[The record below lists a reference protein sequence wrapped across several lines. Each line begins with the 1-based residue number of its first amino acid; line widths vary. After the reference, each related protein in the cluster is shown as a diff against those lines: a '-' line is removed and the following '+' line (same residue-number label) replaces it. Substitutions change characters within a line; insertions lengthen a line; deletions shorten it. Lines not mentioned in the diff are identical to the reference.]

1 MMDAVYPIVE
11 ELVPPKTIVTHQAK
25 FLSGNSWAGLET
37 TYGKDANYIPMTN
50 NALTGFDFP
59 KMVANNANEA
69 AQLASGT
76 KSATYRIKMTNSSSK
91 VSPIIDT
98 QRTSL
103 VLTNNMVDDQTNPAF
118 GAVPNKNMPIN
129 YVDESDPQSGSMLS
143 KHITIPV
150 TLAEEAVG
158 LKILLAANRP
168 SVANFD
174 VYVRVQ
180 DGSADTIF
188 GSQWSLVNP
197 ENTIPSDDNP
207 DVFREYT
214 YLDGGVGGVN
224 DPFDRFQL
232 KIVFKSTNS
241 SKVPVI
247 KDLRVIAMAT

>member
-1 MMDAVYPIVE
+1 
-11 ELVPPKTIVTHQAK
+11 
-25 FLSGNSWAGLET
+25 
-37 TYGKDANYIPMTN
+37 
-50 NALTGFDFP
+50 
-59 KMVANNANEA
+59 
-69 AQLASGT
+69 
-76 KSATYRIKMTNSSSK
+76 
-91 VSPIIDT
+91 
-98 QRTSL
+98 
-103 VLTNNMVDDQTNPAF
+103 
-118 GAVPNKNMPIN
+118 
-129 YVDESDPQSGSMLS
+129 
-143 KHITIPV
+143 
-150 TLAEEAVG
+150 
-158 LKILLAANRP
+158 
-168 SVANFD
+168 

>member
-1 MMDAVYPIVE
+1 
-11 ELVPPKTIVTHQAK
+11 
-25 FLSGNSWAGLET
+25 
-37 TYGKDANYIPMTN
+37 
-50 NALTGFDFP
+50 
-59 KMVANNANEA
+59 
-69 AQLASGT
+69 
-76 KSATYRIKMTNSSSK
+76 MTNSSSK
-91 VSPIIDT
+91 VTPIVDT
-98 QRTSL
+98 QRISL
-103 VLTNNMVDDQTNPAF
+103 VLTSNMVDDQAQVVTAGKN
-118 GAVPNKNMPIN
+118 VPLN
-129 YVDESDPQSGSMLS
+129 YVPETNAQSGSMLS

-168 SVANFD
+168 SVADFD

-197 ENTIPSDDNP
+197 ENSIPSDDNP

-214 YLDGGVGGVN
+214 YLDGGVGGTN